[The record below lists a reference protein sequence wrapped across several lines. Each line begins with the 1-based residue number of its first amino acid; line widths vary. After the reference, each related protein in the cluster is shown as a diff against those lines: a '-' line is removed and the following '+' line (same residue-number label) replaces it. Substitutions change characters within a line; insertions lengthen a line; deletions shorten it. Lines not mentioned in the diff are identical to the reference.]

1 MSLITLLDASLA
13 FGHVAL
19 LDHASFSLEEHER
32 VGLIGRNGTG
42 KSSLLKILSELERPD
57 DGTLHIQQGL
67 RVAYVP
73 QEPILNPEHSLF
85 EAVRVGLGPVL
96 QLIDDYTHSRGDLHA
111 LQSQIEALDGW
122 TWEQRVSE
130 TLHRLHLDPKARIGT
145 LSGGN
150 RKRVALAQALVTH
163 PDVLLL
169 DEPSEGLAPIMV
181 QKIGDLIQSLR
192 KMGKTI
198 VLAEQNLHFCLG
210 LADRAVVIDKGKD
223 VFCGT
228 ISELN
233 ANAEIKQ
240 RYLSV

>member
-1 MSLITLLDASLA
+1 MSKQVLKVDAIDVFYGTSQALFGLSFDVQQGETL
-13 FGHVAL
+13 AL
-19 LDHASFSLEEHER
+19 L
-32 VGLIGRNGTG
+32 GRNGAGKSTTMKSVAGVIPARKGTVTLHNQVVTG
-42 KSSLLKILSELERPD
+42 KAAHLIARAGVGYVPEDRQIFPDLTVEDNLTIAVKKGANGEDDWSVARVYDMLPLLKPLRER
-57 DGTLHIQQGL
+57 
-67 RVAYVP
+67 
-73 QEPILNPEHSLF
+73 
-85 EAVRVGLGPVL
+85 LGG
-96 QLIDDYTHSRGDLHA
+96 Q
-111 LQSQIEALDGW
+111 
-122 TWEQRVSE
+122 
-130 TLHRLHLDPKARIGT
+130 
-145 LSGGN
+145 LSGGEQQMLTVGRSLMGN
-150 RKRVALAQALVTH
+150 

-169 DEPSEGLAPIMV
+169 DEPSEGLAPIMI
-181 QKIGDLIQSLR
+181 QKIGELIQSLR